1 MSPAFPKSK
10 IAAADFRKLFCT
22 NSTESALNEQGLDVG
37 TGSTDSGSFLL
48 SGALLVLRRKPSPG
62 SKMHRSGKQIKAVR
76 LSKNKVTGFNALLI
90 GACVVC
96 LLPQTHSNKLR
107 LTALEVLCFI
117 LFGA

>member
-1 MSPAFPKSK
+1 
-10 IAAADFRKLFCT
+10 
-22 NSTESALNEQGLDVG
+22 
-37 TGSTDSGSFLL
+37 
-48 SGALLVLRRKPSPG
+48 
-62 SKMHRSGKQIKAVR
+62 MHRSGKQIKAVR